1 MSQFRPALES
11 YVEGQTDLPALQSGL
26 KADLTREPSLAP
38 VLGALIETSYRSGR
52 INGPVYLDLME
63 IVRATTPP
71 ATPAPAAA
79 DEAETRYRPADQIVA
94 PAADEEAT
102 RFRTAAQVISDDAA
116 TKLAPQAPRDD
127 EATKLAPHDAQPRSQ
142 PSTGANSSSGGWND
156 LQAASSQFRP
166 LRPGDTIKERFVLE
180 DVIGKGGMGVVFRV
194 RDLRKEEAQDRHP
207 YAALKVLGEDFKR
220 HPESLKALQREARKA
235 QNLAHPNIVTV
246 YDFDRDGSNVYI
258 VMELLEGQPL
268 DRYIKD
274 LDGKGLTVAKAL
286 PIVRGLCG
294 ALGYAHEHQVV
305 HSDFKPANAFITK
318 SGAIKV
324 FDFGIARAAKRPDA
338 EDDTSGKT
346 LFDAG
351 TLGALTPAYASC
363 EMLEGGE
370 PDPRDDIYAL
380 GCVVYE
386 LLTCQHPFERKTAVQ
401 ARDAKLKPKPIRGL
415 TSRQWRALRRSLAF
429 DRDARSPSIAKFL
442 EEISPEKRSPAL
454 WGGIAAAIV
463 VIGATAA
470 LLVPDYLQRRRSEA
484 IGALVRVGTPESI
497 EQALPQIEAL
507 PPDARA
513 RLLLDENLR
522 SALIGHFSSQIN
534 ALTDADQQKYDYPQ
548 AEGLMAQLRTL
559 FPDSQAVSEIGDRL
573 TSRKNDEI
581 KRQSDRLDEFLKKG
595 WLVDAQNPESAAGVL
610 RVIAQI
616 DPKHPLLID
625 PRLPSAY
632 AEQAQLALRKPDVA
646 LAQALTQ
653 AGLIVAPQDRTL
665 KDLDDSVTRELETQR
680 RDARMAEVRGQ
691 LAGELA
697 TAASLSAFD
706 PLHDDLLL
714 LQATTPNDAALGGAR
729 RQIQS
734 LLDSDMQALSAR
746 QSYDDAQALLAR
758 YADIVQPQF
767 VERKRAE
774 LQAARSNAGVADD
787 AQATNALRASLNELL
802 QKAAG
807 DDAWDI
813 QVHSQLAR
821 LAAYLPPTDANL
833 AALQQQAAQIHVS
846 AAATLRSQGRL
857 SEAEL
862 SLQRAAAFAPSLPA
876 ITQEQQLLA
885 RVRAEQDARDREQ
898 KRLAELAAL
907 KQKLQDQATANEVN
921 EAMATLRDL
930 RSKLPAD
937 DAFLASAPKAIAAA
951 YVRLAATAARGS
963 RFDTAVSLIDRSL
976 ELDRSNAQVATLREQ
991 YAQQLAAASRTAP
1004 APTPAKEEPPKQVAA
1019 QPTTATPTQTTAAI
1033 ATPPAAT
1040 QSAPGGGC
1048 SASLAGYG
1056 TRSRGVCFDAV
1067 GSGRGPDLVVVPAG
1081 AGVAKPFAI
1090 SRFEISA
1097 GEFATFCKESGKCN
1111 AGGGQADLP
1120 ATSIPVTDAQQYVAW
1135 LSNATG
1141 NTYRLPTDAEWTY
1154 VAGAPGGSTER
1165 DFNCVV
1171 ELNGQKIRGFGLGNV
1186 RSGRPNGWGLY
1197 NLAGN
1202 AQEWVKT
1209 GDGWAA
1215 RGGAFSDPISQCGP
1229 ALVRPSSGAAD
1240 AATGF
1245 RVVRDLR

>member
-1 MSQFRPALES
+1 MSQFRPALEA
-11 YVEGQTDLPALQSGL
+11 YVEGQTDLPGLQSDL

-38 VLGALIETSYRSGR
+38 VLGALIETSYRDGR
-52 INGPVYLDLME
+52 INGPAYLDLME

-71 ATPAPAAA
+71 ATPVGAPA
-79 DEAETRYRPADQIVA
+79 DDAETRYRPADQVIP
-94 PAADEEAT
+94 PADDEEAT
-102 RFRTAAQVISDDAA
+102 RYRPAAQPLGEDEATRLSPQVIADDAA
-116 TKLAPQAPRDD
+116 TKLAPAQS
-127 EATKLAPHDAQPRSQ
+127 QPRTNT
-142 PSTGANSSSGGWND
+142 STGSGNSSGWNA
-156 LQAASSQFRP
+156 LQAAGSQLRP
-166 LRPGDTIKERFVLE
+166 LRPGDTVKERFVLE
-180 DVIGKGGMGVVFRV
+180 DVIGKGGMGIVFRV

-246 YDFDRDGSNVYI
+246 YDFDRDGANVYI

-268 DRYIKD
+268 DHYIKG
-274 LDGKGLTVAKAL
+274 LEGTGLTIAKAL
-286 PIVRGLCG
+286 PIIRGLCG

-305 HSDFKPANAFITK
+305 HSDFKPANAFITRT
-318 SGAIKV
+318 GAIKV

-415 TSRQWRALRRSLAF
+415 TSRQWRALRRALAF

-442 EEISPEKRSPAL
+442 EEISPEQRSPAL
-454 WGGIAAAIV
+454 WGGIAAAILV
-463 VIGATAA
+463 LGATAA

-484 IGALVRVGTPESI
+484 ISALALSGNAQSI
-497 EQALPQIEAL
+497 EQALPQIESLA
-507 PPDARA
+507 PDARA
-513 RLLLDENLR
+513 RLLLNEDLR
-522 SALIGHFSSQIN
+522 AALIGHFSAQIES
-534 ALTDADQQKYDYPQ
+534 LTDASEQRYDYPR
-548 AEGLMAQLRTL
+548 AESSMAELRKL
-559 FPDSQAVSEIGDRL
+559 FPDSQAVSQIGDQL

-581 KRQSDRLDEFLKKG
+581 KRQSDRLDEFLRQG

-610 RVIAQI
+610 RIIAQI

-632 AEQAQLALRKPDVA
+632 AEQAQLALRKPDIA
-646 LAQALTQ
+646 LAQSLTQ

-665 KDLDDSVTRELETQR
+665 KDLDDTVARELETQR
-680 RDARMAEVRGQ
+680 RNARMAQLRSQ

-697 TAASLSAFD
+697 GAASLSAFD

-714 LQATTPNDAALGGAR
+714 LQSTAPNDTALGSAR

-734 LLDSDMQALSAR
+734 LLDREMQALVAR
-746 QSYDDAQALLAR
+746 QSYDEAQALLAR
-758 YADIVQPQF
+758 YADVAQPQY

-774 LQAARSNAGVADD
+774 LQAARRAAGIAED
-787 AQATNALRASLNELL
+787 AQAPATIRTALNELL

-821 LAAYLPPTDANL
+821 LAAYLPPTDTDL
-833 AALQQQAAQIHVS
+833 ATLQSQAAQIHVG
-846 AAATLRSQGRL
+846 AAAALRSQGRL
-857 SEAEL
+857 SEADL
-862 SLQRAAAFAPSLPA
+862 SLQRAVAFAPALPA
-876 ITQEQQLLA
+876 IAQERQLLT
-885 RVRAEQDARDREQ
+885 RMRAEQDARDREQ

-930 RSKLPAD
+930 RTKLPTD
-937 DAFLASAPKAIAAA
+937 DPFLTSAPKSIAAA
-951 YVRLAATAARGS
+951 YVRLAAIAARNS

-976 ELDRSNAQVATLREQ
+976 ELDRSDAQVTTLREQ
-991 YAQQLAAASRTAP
+991 YAQQLAAASRAAP
-1004 APTPAKEEPPKQVAA
+1004 APAKEEPPKQATA
-1019 QPTTATPTQTTAAI
+1019 PPATTTPTQTTAAV
-1033 ATPPAAT
+1033 ATPPAAA
-1040 QSAPGGGC
+1040 QSAPSTGSGC
-1048 SASLAGYG
+1048 TVSLAGYG
-1056 TRSRGVCFDAV
+1056 TRSRGVCFDAFS
-1067 GSGRGPDLVVVPAG
+1067 GGRGPDLVVVPAG
-1081 AGVAKPFAI
+1081 SGAAQPFAI

-1097 GEFATFCKESGKCN
+1097 GEFATFCKESGKCT
-1111 AGGGQADLP
+1111 ATGGQADLP

-1135 LSNATG
+1135 LSNASG

-1154 VAGAPGGSTER
+1154 VAGAPGGSAER

-1229 ALVRPSSGAAD
+1229 ALSRASSGAAD

-1245 RVVRDLR
+1245 RVVREIG